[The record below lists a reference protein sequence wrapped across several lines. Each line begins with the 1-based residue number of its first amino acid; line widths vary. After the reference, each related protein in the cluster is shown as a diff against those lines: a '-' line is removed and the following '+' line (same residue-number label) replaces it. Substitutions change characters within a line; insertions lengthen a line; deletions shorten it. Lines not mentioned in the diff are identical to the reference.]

1 MTKKGLIA
9 AVSIAVFLIATIVT
23 LTLWLFDEP
32 APEPEAAQVLND
44 QRLQVT
50 PSPEGPESNEEPDVS
65 AERRIRVTLYLVSQ
79 SGKTLALED
88 REIALADSVQEQ
100 AKQVVRELLAGSRR
114 GLASPLPR
122 GVELRELFITPQGL
136 AFVDFSQELISNHV
150 GGTSAEEL
158 TVYSLSNTL
167 IANFPAVKSVQF
179 LVEGREVPTLAGHLD
194 LTIPY
199 GRGPRRLEQD
209 QPSGP

>member
-1 MTKKGLIA
+1 MSKKGLIVA
-9 AVSIAVFLIATIVT
+9 ISIAFLLIATVVA
-23 LTLWLFDEP
+23 LTLWLFDQP
-32 APEPEAAQVLND
+32 VTQPEATEALGNQGMTIPLPLANLENGD
-44 QRLQVT
+44 DT
-50 PSPEGPESNEEPDVS
+50 DVS
-65 AERRIRVTLYLVSQ
+65 AERRIRITLYLVGR

-100 AKQVVRELLAGSRR
+100 AKQVVRELLSGSRQ
-114 GLASPLPR
+114 GLSSPLPR
-122 GVELRELFITPQGL
+122 GVKLRELFITPQGL

-150 GGTSAEEL
+150 GGTAAEEL

-179 LVEGREVPTLAGHLD
+179 LVEGREVATLAGHLD

-209 QPSGP
+209 RPSGP

>member
-9 AVSIAVFLIATIVT
+9 AASIAVLLIATIVT
-23 LTLWLFDEP
+23 LTLWLFDESATQP
-32 APEPEAAQVLND
+32 AEALSSEG
-44 QRLQVT
+44 RLEVSDSSEN
-50 PSPEGPESNEEPDVS
+50 PIPSNEEPDVS
-65 AERRIRVTLYLVSQ
+65 AERRIRITLYLVSR

-88 REIALADSVQEQ
+88 REIPLANSVQEQ
-100 AKQVVRELLAGSRR
+100 AKQVIRELLAGSRR
-114 GLASPLPR
+114 DLASPLPK

-136 AFVDFSQELISNHV
+136 AFVDFSQELIANHM
-150 GGTSAEEL
+150 GGTVAEEL

-199 GRGPRRLEQD
+199 GRGPLRLEQD
-209 QPSGP
+209 QPTGP

>member
-1 MTKKGLIA
+1 M
-9 AVSIAVFLIATIVT
+9 SF
-23 LTLWLFDEP
+23 
-32 APEPEAAQVLND
+32 
-44 QRLQVT
+44 
-50 PSPEGPESNEEPDVS
+50 S
-65 AERRIRVTLYLVSQ
+65 
-79 SGKTLALED
+79 
-88 REIALADSVQEQ
+88 
-100 AKQVVRELLAGSRR
+100 R
-114 GLASPLPR
+114 GLAEAWLPR
-122 GVELRELFITPQGL
+122 FREEWSCGSFSLLLRVW

-179 LVEGREVPTLAGHLD
+179 LVEGREVTTLAGHLD